1 MTSRRSHPRRS
12 NGSDA
17 ARTAALALTAL
28 LAAAPCPARV
38 AWAEPG
44 SAWRSP
50 SRGGAGTLSGSPN
63 LIDSSGGVTIDWAA
77 GTLRASGGA
86 AADLRMPS
94 VDLARPGA
102 LRRAHAAAA
111 AKLRAA
117 LDALPLGGTTHLAV
131 AEIERAIS
139 RARDVDVQYQSDGG
153 AVVVTEVRFGD
164 WLQATPDASAAPV
177 ALSVAAMHLGA
188 APPFKI
194 GKHEG
199 RIGAATYAHGSA
211 PRAANPHAARL
222 DHAGRLSLEGPA
234 DLVEKLAQG
243 RVVIYV
249 EKVQR

>member
-1 MTSRRSHPRRS
+1 
-12 NGSDA
+12 
-17 ARTAALALTAL
+17 LLTAL
-28 LAAAPCPARV
+28 LVAASPAG
-38 AWAEPG
+38 AA
-44 SAWRSP
+44 SP
-50 SRGGAGTLSGSPN
+50 ALVDT
-63 LIDSSGGVTIDWAA
+63 SGGVTIDWGA

-117 LDALPLGGTTHLAV
+117 LDALPLGGAAHLAV
-131 AEIERAIS
+131 AEIERALS

-153 AVVVTEVRFGD
+153 ALVVAEIRFGD
-164 WLQATPDASAAPV
+164 WLQVTPEASVAPV

-188 APPFKI
+188 APSFKL

-199 RIGAATYAHGSA
+199 RIGAATYAHGAA
-211 PRAANPHAARL
+211 PRAANARAARV

-234 DLVEKLAQG
+234 DLAEKLAQG